1 MDIHA
6 CGVRSTPFL
15 LLIHVSL
22 LHSEFYLKIFKFK
35 NIFYGIS
42 GKFWTVFTFC
52 RSAPLTNLRFFLT
65 KILNFIV
72 SLFKAGS
79 GRSGNK

>member
-6 CGVRSTPFL
+6 CGVRSTPVL
-15 LLIHVSL
+15 LLIPVSL

-52 RSAPLTNLRFFLT
+52 WSALLTNLRIF
-65 KILNFIV
+65 
-72 SLFKAGS
+72 
-79 GRSGNK
+79 

>member
-6 CGVRSTPFL
+6 CGARSTPFL
-15 LLIHVSL
+15 LI
-22 LHSEFYLKIFKFK
+22 IFTSFGILFENIKFK

-42 GKFWTVFTFC
+42 GKFWTVLTFC
-52 RSAPLTNLRFFLT
+52 RSALLTNLRLFLT
-65 KILNFIV
+65 KILNYIV
-72 SLFKAGS
+72 SLFEAGS